1 MQEMALGR
9 TATGI
14 ALGFTLIFAGPIRSE
29 NPVQIDIRPALTTA
43 PGTFRVAV
51 QIVAHEGNRELVIE
65 ADSPDFYRASYI
77 PFDGEYAA
85 RSHALVL
92 KGLPAGRY
100 TITAR
105 LRGCEGERAADSMV
119 VDVLEG

>member
-1 MQEMALGR
+1 
-9 TATGI
+9 
-14 ALGFTLIFAGPIRSE
+14 
-29 NPVQIDIRPALTTA
+29 
-43 PGTFRVAV
+43 
-51 QIVAHEGNRELVIE
+51 
-65 ADSPDFYRASYI
+65 
-77 PFDGEYAA
+77 
-85 RSHALVL
+85 VL